1 MKKLLLSVAFLSVI
15 ATNAQTVV
23 WSENFDDLDIS
34 DWTLVDAD
42 GDSFDWEIVQ
52 FVDQVTELPI
62 GTPQLQSASYSNQF
76 EIALT
81 PDNWAISPVI
91 DLSAYSAGS
100 TVTLNWLVQAVDASW
115 DVENYTVYVSTSN
128 DPAVMLT
135 SDVTFSET
143 TLNGVNEL
151 TPRTLNISEF
161 AGQSAVYIAFRHYD
175 VSDQFSMQI
184 DDVSVTATALSTEDF
199 FRNNLAMY
207 PNPVNDVLNIDAKSG
222 VINNITVTDI
232 NGRTVKNIDANG
244 LSTSRVNTGDL
255 TSGVYFVTVQTAEG
269 KGISKFIKN

>member
-184 DDVSVTATALSTEDF
+184 DDVSVTA
-199 FRNNLAMY
+199 
-207 PNPVNDVLNIDAKSG
+207 
-222 VINNITVTDI
+222 
-232 NGRTVKNIDANG
+232 
-244 LSTSRVNTGDL
+244 
-255 TSGVYFVTVQTAEG
+255 
-269 KGISKFIKN
+269 